1 MAANKKVGA
10 CNDPLL
16 ETSKCGYCRSS
27 NGLKC
32 SICPKVFQPSCSM
45 KLKKCC
51 DVEITEI
58 LITDKVS
65 EETAIMEPKS
75 TDITTIPTTMKLSN
89 DVNITTNNEN
99 SINDTAPNT
108 AEHTWSTVAAKKI
121 PRRGNVDIVFTGVNN
136 NTDIKKNGTKGA
148 IKKR

>member
-1 MAANKKVGA
+1 MHAYLCPLLNKESRMSVENKIEIIVIPGLRYVVGDMAANKKVGA

-32 SICPKVFQPSCSM
+32 SICPKVFHPSCSM

-65 EETAIMEPKS
+65 EETTIMEPKS
-75 TDITTIPTTMKLSN
+75 TDITIL
-89 DVNITTNNEN
+89 V
-99 SINDTAPNT
+99 
-108 AEHTWSTVAAKKI
+108 
-121 PRRGNVDIVFTGVNN
+121 
-136 NTDIKKNGTKGA
+136 
-148 IKKR
+148 